1 MNLIQIYEDVSANMD
16 IPAEEKYANLH
27 GEQAVRLNSG
37 VSIFESAPRKV
48 SRRFSLIS
56 LMLFSAPR
64 RHLLAIE
71 TMSIDG
77 IVSRQAWNQFSSAV
91 QKMCSDLTVYVSL
104 KVTLCGLRF
113 DIYRSVRSL
122 LPLMLVSL
130 RSSLWTL
137 ARIRRG

>member
-16 IPAEEKYANLH
+16 IPVEEKYANLH
-27 GEQAVRLNSG
+27 REQAVRLNSG
-37 VSIFESAPRKV
+37 VSIFKSAPQKV

-56 LMLFSAPR
+56 LMVFSAPR

-77 IVSRQAWNQFSSAV
+77 IVSRRAWNQFSSAV
-91 QKMCSDLTVYVSL
+91 QKMYSDLTVYVSL
-104 KVTLCGLRF
+104 KVTLCRLRF
-113 DIYRSVRSL
+113 DIYQSVQSL

-130 RSSLWTL
+130 RSSLWML
-137 ARIRRG
+137 AQIRRG

>member
-77 IVSRQAWNQFSSAV
+77 IVSRRAWNQFSSCSSEDV
-91 QKMCSDLTVYVSL
+91 FRLDHICKSESDLV
-104 KVTLCGLRF
+104 RA
-113 DIYRSVRSL
+113 SV
-122 LPLMLVSL
+122 
-130 RSSLWTL
+130 
-137 ARIRRG
+137 

>member
-27 GEQAVRLNSG
+27 GEQAIRLNSG

-71 TMSIDG
+71 TMVNRWHCLSPGMESI
-77 IVSRQAWNQFSSAV
+77 FLCSSEDV
-91 QKMCSDLTVYVSL
+91 FRLDRICKSESDLV
-104 KVTLCGLRF
+104 RA
-113 DIYRSVRSL
+113 SV
-122 LPLMLVSL
+122 
-130 RSSLWTL
+130 
-137 ARIRRG
+137 